1 MIARDK
7 EKMTQAEESSKYSV
21 RLDVDK
27 LEEELPELN
36 EFDV

>member
-7 EKMTQAEESSKYSV
+7 EKMTHSEESSKYSV